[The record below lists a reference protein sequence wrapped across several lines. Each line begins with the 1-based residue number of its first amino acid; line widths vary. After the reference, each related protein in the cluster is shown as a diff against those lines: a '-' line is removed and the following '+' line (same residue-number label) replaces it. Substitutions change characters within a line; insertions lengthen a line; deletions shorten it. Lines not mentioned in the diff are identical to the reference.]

1 MREYKVPKEFEHYRL
16 DQFIAK
22 KLPATS
28 RSRIQK
34 FVDEG
39 FAKLN
44 GKVCSKAARKVLHN
58 DIVELDIPA
67 PKKTEILRE
76 DIALDVVYEDK
87 DLIVINKPAGMVVH
101 PAQGHRSGTLVNAL
115 LGHCKDLSGIGG
127 VERPGIVHRLDKETS
142 GLIVIAKNDNAHSV
156 LSNAFK
162 NRRIEKKYL
171 ALVHGIVKEDKG
183 TICSPIGRSQSDRKK
198 MAVIELKSEKD
209 VNDNAKKHRKSKSRS
224 AVTHFTVLK
233 RFKDKTLLE
242 LKLETGR
249 THQIRVH
256 LSHAGYPIVGDK
268 IYGKKKDKEGMM
280 FLHSFLL
287 GFNHP
292 VSAEYVEFER
302 IPLWPVRIG

>member
-28 RSRIQK
+28 RNRIQK
-34 FVDEG
+34 LIDEG

-44 GKVCSKAARKVLHN
+44 GKVCSKAARKVLHE

-67 PKKTEILRE
+67 PKRTEVLAE
-76 DIALDVVYEDK
+76 DIELDVVYEDK

-115 LGHCKDLSGIGG
+115 LSHCKDLSGIGG

-142 GLIVIAKNDNAHSV
+142 GLIVIAKNDNAHNV

-162 NRRIEKKYL
+162 NRKIEKKYL
-171 ALVHGIVKEDKG
+171 ALVHGIVKEDAG
-183 TICSPIGRSQSDRKK
+183 TISAPIGRSQSDRKK

-224 AVTHFTVLK
+224 AVTHFRVLK
-233 RFKDKTLLE
+233 RNKDTTLLE

-256 LSHAGYPIVGDK
+256 LAHLHHPIVGDK
-268 IYGKKKDKEGMM
+268 IYGLKKDKSEKM

-287 GFNHP
+287 GFDHP
-292 VSAEYVEFER
+292 VTGKYMEFK
-302 IPLWPVRIG
+302 VKQTM